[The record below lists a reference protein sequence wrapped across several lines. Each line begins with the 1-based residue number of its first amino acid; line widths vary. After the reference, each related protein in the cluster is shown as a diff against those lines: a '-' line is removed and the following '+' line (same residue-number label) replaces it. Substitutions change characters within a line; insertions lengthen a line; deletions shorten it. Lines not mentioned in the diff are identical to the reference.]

1 MVKKY
6 PDAALISGLISKGS
20 IRVQDPGATKTHLPI
35 SLHHGEKQ
43 ALLLALARIFH
54 ELASRDRED
63 GCACPPLR
71 AFSLRR
77 GGRATGQPQGVG
89 PKAYLNSTSQGPTPE
104 DARKDTHIRGRS
116 RQSMKYAGLDM
127 EGSIFATDDGKAIR
141 AARFLRVP
149 FIITP
154 KLVVELF
161 RLQKIS
167 FKKGRDSLEKLGKIG
182 RYSPEIIADALF
194 SLMEEKNGKTNNH
207 KNT

>member
-54 ELASRDRED
+54 ELASRDREY
-63 GCACPPLR
+63 GC
-71 AFSLRR
+71 
-77 GGRATGQPQGVG
+77 ATGQPQGVG

-116 RQSMKYAGLDM
+116 RPFMKYA
-127 EGSIFATDDGKAIR
+127 S
-141 AARFLRVP
+141 
-149 FIITP
+149 
-154 KLVVELF
+154 
-161 RLQKIS
+161 
-167 FKKGRDSLEKLGKIG
+167 
-182 RYSPEIIADALF
+182 
-194 SLMEEKNGKTNNH
+194 
-207 KNT
+207 